1 MGADHGE
8 FKLKE
13 KIKAWLAE
21 WGFSAVGGPASGWE
35 YEDLGAH
42 SLVEGD
48 DYPDYAFPV
57 AKKVASEP
65 GSLGILAC
73 RSGQGECVAAN
84 KVKGVRAAVAWSQES
99 SQSARNDDDVNIL
112 CLAADHVGMAEQKQ
126 IIRVFL
132 STPFGAE
139 ERFKRRIEKIKQFE
153 SNSQ

>member
-1 MGADHGE
+1 MKIYLGADHGG

-13 KIKAWLAE
+13 KIKTWLTE
-21 WGFSAVGGPASGWE
+21 WGFE
-35 YEDLGAH
+35 FEDLGAH

-84 KVKGVRAAVAWSQES
+84 KVKGARAGVAWSQES
-99 SQSARNDDDVNIL
+99 AQASRNDDDVNIL
-112 CLAADHVGMAEQKQ
+112 CLAADHVGMAEQQK

-132 STPFGAE
+132 STPFAAE
-139 ERFKRRIEKIKQFE
+139 ERFKRRIDKIKQLE
-153 SNSQ
+153 QNPQ